1 MSKCGYGAALAFLN
15 RCINHNLLWKICP
28 NQPNEE
34 SGNKVHSP
42 HMKSF
47 FQSQMQFLQKHQWFR
62 VLRNR
67 YVLVSVAFVIWMF
80 FLDTNSVLIQW
91 ELKQELKQLEADKKF
106 FQKEIEANKAALEAL
121 TGSDESL
128 EKYARENHLM
138 VREGEEVFIV
148 EE

>member
-1 MSKCGYGAALAFLN
+1 
-15 RCINHNLLWKICP
+15 
-28 NQPNEE
+28 
-34 SGNKVHSP
+34 
-42 HMKSF
+42 
-47 FQSQMQFLQKHQWFR
+47 

-67 YVLVSVAFVIWMF
+67 YVFFAVAFVIWIL

-91 ELKQELKQLEADKKF
+91 ELKQELKQLEADKQF

-121 TGSDESL
+121 TGSDENL

-148 EE
+148 AEE